1 MLRSLY
7 SGISG
12 LRSHQTMLDVT
23 GNNIANVNTAGFK
36 SSSVQFEDTLSQLTK
51 GASAPNGTAGGSNPA
66 QVGLGVQVAGI
77 ATNFNQGS
85 AQATGKSTDM
95 MISGDG
101 FFAVSAGGQ
110 QLYTR
115 DGSFSLD
122 AAGHLVTP
130 DGATLQGWPAVNG
143 VVATG
148 GAIGDLTVSSTA
160 LAPAKATTSSTV
172 SGNLPAESAAGA
184 TLNRQIN
191 VYDATGNATSLNV
204 TFTRTASGWTATGT
218 DAAGNTG
225 TANLAFTNGKLDP
238 AASTA
243 GGTMTVGGIA
253 VDMSKV
259 TGFTGM
265 TSVTMDGQDG
275 RAAGTLESFSI
286 AKDGTIMGAF
296 SNGAKE
302 PVGQVAMARF
312 ANDAGLEKA
321 GNSEYKVSANSGA
334 AVLGTAGAAGFGGI
348 SAGSLEMSNVDL
360 SQEFTNLIVAQ
371 RGFQANAR
379 IITTSDQVLQE
390 LVDLKH

>member
-36 SSSVQFEDTLSQLTK
+36 SSSVQFQDTLSQLTK
-51 GASAPNGTAGGSNPA
+51 GAGAPGTNGGTNPA

-85 AQATGKSTDM
+85 AQATGKATDM

-101 FFAVSAGGQ
+101 FFTVNVGGQ
-110 QLYTR
+110 QLFTR
-115 DGSFSLD
+115 AGSFSPD
-122 AAGHLVTP
+122 ATGRLVTA
-130 DGATLQGWPAVNG
+130 DGAVLQGWAAVNG

-148 GAIGDLTVSSTA
+148 GPISEITVSSTA
-160 LAPAKATTSSTV
+160 VSPARATTAAGV
-172 SGNLPAESAAGA
+172 SGNVPADAAAG
-184 TLNRQIN
+184 TVLDRQVN
-191 VYDATGNATSLNV
+191 VFDNTGNMTPLDLK
-204 TFTRTASGWTATGT
+204 FTRTGAGWSVDGK

-225 TANLAFTNGKLDP
+225 TTSMTFTAGQL
-238 AASTA
+238 SS
-243 GGTMTVGGIA
+243 GGTMSIGGIA
-253 VDMSKV
+253 VDLTKM

-265 TSVTMDGQDG
+265 TSAVIDSQDG

-286 AKDGTIMGAF
+286 SKDGTVVGSF
-296 SNGAKE
+296 SNGAKQ
-302 PVGQVAMARF
+302 PVAQVAMAKF
-312 ANDAGLEKA
+312 TNPAGLEKA
-321 GNSEYKVSANSGA
+321 GNSEYRITANSGGP
-334 AVLGTAGAAGFGGI
+334 VLGTAGSGGFGSI
-348 SAGSLEMSNVDL
+348 AAGSLEMSNVDL

-379 IITTSDQVLQE
+379 IITTSDEVLNE
-390 LVDLKH
+390 LTNLKR